1 MAGALIRRKVRESE
15 GLSVNDDDRDVV
27 PSYLLELPGDSSRIK
42 DLNLAVLLGR
52 QVISNFISTWTASK
66 IGNIL
71 NCNFFLSRS
80 WQSRRVVYSRDVIA
94 FARLDEDVLLDAI
107 PLAEVIGIDSMQ
119 EVDQN
124 DISKNNFEASVDFT
138 HAFQIRTKRDGY
150 NAGRKYFVQANS
162 DQELA
167 QLVAE
172 ISRVAKVAAEREA
185 ERSKWERMQKKVQKI
200 YNHSWF
206 QGVAAFLIIAV
217 LPFMPT
223 AQIPLRAAL

>member
-1 MAGALIRRKVRESE
+1 MDSVES
-15 GLSVNDDDRDVV
+15 LTYS
-27 PSYLLELPGDSSRIK
+27 ELH
-42 DLNLAVLLGR
+42 
-52 QVISNFISTWTASK
+52 
-66 IGNIL
+66 
-71 NCNFFLSRS
+71 FFFCRT
-80 WQSRRVVYSRDVIA
+80 WQSRRVLYTRDVIA

-107 PLAEVIGIDSMQ
+107 PLAEVTGIDSMQ

-124 DISKNNFEASVDFT
+124 DISKNNFEAAVDFT

-185 ERSKWERMQKKVQKI
+185 ARSKWERMQKKVQKI

-217 LPFMPT
+217 LSYMPT